1 MRKPEESEKPSYS
14 ISNDENSPQK
24 LLFERL
30 SNKWFLMLLSELYTE
45 PKRFNQL
52 LREHARLSQ
61 KMLSQTLKNLEEDG
75 LVDRVVNGNRMP
87 VQVTYKITQFGISLI
102 DIVSPL
108 FKWSNENV
116 HNVQGNRKKYVRK
129 YSTNE

>member
-1 MRKPEESEKPSYS
+1 MRKPEESENPNYS
-14 ISNDENSPQK
+14 ISNDESSPQK

-30 SNKWFLMLLSELYTE
+30 SNKWFLMLLSALHAE

-52 LREHARLSQ
+52 LREHAMLSQ

-75 LVDRVVNGNRMP
+75 LVVREVNGNRMP
-87 VQVTYKITQFGISLI
+87 VQVTYKITPFGINLI

-116 HNVQGNRKKYVRK
+116 ARVLENRRKYVKKY
-129 YSTNE
+129 SSGE

>member
-116 HNVQGNRKKYVRK
+116 HNVLGNRKKYVRK

>member
-1 MRKPEESEKPSYS
+1 MRKSEESENPNYS
-14 ISNDENSPQK
+14 ISNDESSPQK

-30 SNKWFLMLLSELYTE
+30 SNKWFLMLLSALHAE

-75 LVDRVVNGNRMP
+75 LVAREVNGNRMP
-87 VQVTYKITQFGISLI
+87 VQVTYKITPFGINLI

-116 HNVQGNRKKYVRK
+116 GKVLENRRKYIKKY
-129 YSTNE
+129 SSGE